1 VKGSSWFAY
10 AVVVAVTFVV
20 GLLAFVTWIMTLVF

>member
-1 VKGSSWFAY
+1 VNGSSWFAY

-20 GLLAFVTWIMTLVF
+20 ALVAFTTWVLTLVF